1 MAAPVFPA
9 PDRLGGTGFSVSL
22 DDTRKL
28 PGADGAVQM
37 HPDGTASMAL
47 NVSGLAD
54 GPHHLK
60 LTVKSITGQSDERE
74 IHFSVMNVA
83 EAYLLATS
91 PISATKAVFSI
102 KTDLAEDA
110 HGRLIIAT
118 PDGRGGLHRPR
129 RLSDI
134 ALHMEPR

>member
-1 MAAPVFPA
+1 
-9 PDRLGGTGFSVSL
+9 
-22 DDTRKL
+22 
-28 PGADGAVQM
+28 
-37 HPDGTASMAL
+37 MAL

-54 GPHHLK
+54 GPHPLK

-83 EAYLLATS
+83 EAYLLCDES
-91 PISATKAVFSI
+91 HLRDKAVFSI

-118 PDGRGGLHRPR
+118 PDGRVVYTDPDASLTSPYTWNLDDTEGNPVADGVYNAIFYFNSGRHYGATPPLRIFVGR
-129 RLSDI
+129 
-134 ALHMEPR
+134 

>member
-1 MAAPVFPA
+1 
-9 PDRLGGTGFSVSL
+9 
-22 DDTRKL
+22 
-28 PGADGAVQM
+28 M

-83 EAYLLATS
+83 EAYLLCDE
-91 PISATKAVFSI
+91 PHLRDKAVFSI

-118 PDGRGGLHRPR
+118 PDGRVVYTDPDASLTSPYTCLLYTSFSSPR
-129 RLSDI
+129 
-134 ALHMEPR
+134 